1 MLLLRTYTPLRVA
14 LGLVVLT
21 LLWHL
26 VGSLAWLIDFGF
38 AVWVVLVIELIVWY
52 DRRRRRRADTPP

>member
-14 LGLVVLT
+14 LGLIVLT

-26 VGSLAWLIDFGF
+26 VGSLAWVTDIGF
-38 AVWVVLVIELIVWY
+38 AVWVVFVVELIVWY
-52 DRRRRRRADTPP
+52 DRRRRRGDTRS

>member
-1 MLLLRTYTPLRVA
+1 VLLLRTYTPLRVA

-26 VGSLAWLIDFGF
+26 VGSLAWLTDIGF
-38 AVWVVLVIELIVWY
+38 AIWVVFVIELVVWY
-52 DRRRRRRADTPP
+52 DRRRRRADTRP

>member
-14 LGLVVLT
+14 LGLIVLT

-26 VGSLAWLIDFGF
+26 VGSLAWVTDIGF
-38 AVWVVLVIELIVWY
+38 AVWVVFVVELIVWY
-52 DRRRRRRADTPP
+52 DRRRRRGDTRL

>member
-26 VGSLAWLIDFGF
+26 VGSLAWLTDIGF
-38 AVWVVLVIELIVWY
+38 AIWVVFVIELIVWY
-52 DRRRRRRADTPP
+52 DRRRRRADTRP

>member
-1 MLLLRTYTPLRVA
+1 VLLLRTYTPLRVA

-26 VGSLAWLIDFGF
+26 VGSLAWLADIGF
-38 AVWVVLVIELIVWY
+38 AIWVVFVIELIVWY
-52 DRRRRRRADTPP
+52 DRRRRRADTRP